1 MTAKKTDYIIIYS
14 FLCAS
19 ILSIA
24 VLVRLFVV
32 TELKMDEFSGLVA
45 FIVTC
50 LLLGGI
56 YFSFQSI
63 LNDCLLPLVERVLKS
78 KEIAT
83 FEPAIITQEQEDITK
98 SIDESITQSTD
109 LSVNYENYKT
119 AAQHK
124 IEAEQSRTLENVLH
138 YTHQEL
144 SLYMEEANIKQLC
157 QHIQLFQFATEQ
169 ECEQIN
175 TPVTVD
181 AKLKSIDLMHFG
193 WNIGNQFKKS
203 GIETATFIKQVFVA
217 PFEKVEI
224 STIKR
229 KLRVE
234 GTCKIKLSETLS
246 ANG

>member
-24 VLVRLFVV
+24 VIARMFAV
-32 TELKMDEFSGLVA
+32 TELKMDEFSGLMV
-45 FIVTC
+45 FFVTC
-50 LLLGGI
+50 LLLGGF

-63 LNDCLLPLVERVLKS
+63 LNDCLLPVVERVFRKKHPHLGP
-78 KEIAT
+78 EIVV
-83 FEPAIITQEQEDITK
+83 EPFVETPQEQE
-98 SIDESITQSTD
+98 EPAM
-109 LSVNYENYKT
+109 LNYGEYKQ

-124 IEAEQSRTLENVLH
+124 LAQEQAQTLEKVLY
-138 YTHQEL
+138 YTRQEMA
-144 SLYMEEANIKQLC
+144 LYMTEKDLQQLC
-157 QHIQLFQFATEQ
+157 EHIRAFQFATEQ
-169 ECEQIN
+169 ECEQIK

-203 GIETATFIKQVFVA
+203 GIETATFIKYIFA
-217 PFEKVEI
+217 KELKDSEI

-234 GTCKIKLSETLS
+234 GTCRIKLTEKLS
-246 ANG
+246 ANVRDF